1 MAMGYKKTLCSNRM
15 CDGGAICGTTIKTD
29 MMAMVTSGNEITM
42 INILARIIKR
52 ECGTMIIATR
62 TLISWVNYWNSAKA
76 TNITQVE

>member
-1 MAMGYKKTLCSNRM
+1 
-15 CDGGAICGTTIKTD
+15 

-76 TNITQVE
+76 TNTTQVE